1 VQLEYKGAEVVKV
14 HGLNAE
20 ADRLL
25 VTVKGPASQ
34 ATFEMFFARDAARTP
49 LVVRVP
55 LSLGTLSLELA
66 R

>member
-1 VQLEYKGAEVVKV
+1 VQLEYKDAQTVKV
-14 HGLNAE
+14 HGLDAE
-20 ADRLL
+20 ADRVL

-34 ATFEMFFARDAARTP
+34 TAFEMFFARDAARTP